1 MACYQ
6 PETVAQ
12 FGAIVEDI
20 CRALRGEGAAV
31 SPWIAQALALRAI
44 ELYECGISDPDQ
56 LRLDLMAD
64 ALWAE
69 RLLESTPGV

>member
-12 FGAIVEDI
+12 FAAIVEDI
-20 CRALRGEGAAV
+20 SRALKGEEAAI

-69 RLLESTPGV
+69 RLLERAAGA